1 MGRSAFQTDEKTRN
15 KSLKQEI
22 SPGKH
27 KGTVMKP
34 TRGRRIAG
42 EE

>member
-15 KSLKQEI
+15 NSLNQES

-34 TRGRRIAG
+34 ARGRRIAR